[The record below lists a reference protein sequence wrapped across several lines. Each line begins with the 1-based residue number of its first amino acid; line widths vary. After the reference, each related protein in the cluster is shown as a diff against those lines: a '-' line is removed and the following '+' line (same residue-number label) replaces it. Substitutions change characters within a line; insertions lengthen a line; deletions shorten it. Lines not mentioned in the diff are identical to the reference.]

1 MYMITDAHFLTIF
14 IVMAAFL
21 VTPFYLLATYAFSGA
36 SIGKG
41 AILGAIALVFGAFMF
56 WVCLAGIPSK
66 LGLPGNLIVP
76 AAWFLPSLLLY
87 WKRDWVLEK
96 PLSQKWIVG
105 LQLFRVIG
113 GVFLI
118 EMARGNVPAVFAYPA
133 GIGDILAG
141 LLALYVLIKYGRAPS
156 IPRGAIFAV
165 IGFGMLDFISAFFF
179 GFTSAESPL
188 QLFYPEPASRLI
200 WYPTGLIPLF
210 LVPYAIFFHTLS
222 WLNEARYPAVGN

>member
-1 MYMITDAHFLTIF
+1 MITDAHFLTIF

-41 AILGAIALVFGAFMF
+41 AILGAIALVFGALMF
-56 WVCLAGIPSK
+56 WVCLAGIPGK

-76 AAWFLPSLLLY
+76 VAWFLPSLLLY
-87 WKRDWVLEK
+87 LKRDWVLET
-96 PLSQKWIVG
+96 PLSQRWIVG

-118 EMARGNVPAVFAYPA
+118 EMLRGNVPSVFAYPA
-133 GIGDILAG
+133 GLGDILAG
-141 LLALYVLIKYGRAPS
+141 IIAFFVLVKYRKAPA
-156 IPRGAIFAV
+156 IPKSAIYLV
-165 IGFGMLDFISAFFF
+165 ILVGMVDFISAFFF

-200 WYPTGLIPLF
+200 WFPTGLIPLF

-222 WLNEARYPAVGN
+222 WLNEARFPAKV